1 MLSSTVVGLEDTIEQ
16 AAAVLRG
23 YGYDVLSSHL
33 GTIMPRPGQTVPE
46 ACVEAVGRA
55 DYLVGI
61 IQGRYG
67 SAQQG
72 TSGLSDADVSITH
85 LEQRHAASLDAP
97 RVFFVDR
104 RVEVARSALRPV
116 LDRLTPTPVDADGR
130 PVWDLP
136 LASGQPNP
144 FERSSVLSDL
154 RVLAML
160 EEAEQGGGG
169 AWVTRTGNWCQRYDR
184 ASQILTSLP
193 ALFGDPRRLR
203 SDLAAYA
210 ASRATP

>member
-16 AAAVLRG
+16 AAAMLRG

-46 ACVEAVGRA
+46 ACVEAVGHA

-72 TSGLSDADVSITH
+72 ASGLGDDDVSITH
-85 LEQRHAASLDAP
+85 LEQRRAASLDAP

-104 RVEVARSALRPV
+104 RVDVARSALRPV
-116 LDRLTPTPVDADGR
+116 LDRITPTPVDGNDR
-130 PVWDLP
+130 PIWDLP
-136 LASGQPNP
+136 LAAGQPNP
-144 FERSSVLSDL
+144 YARSSVLSDL

-169 AWVTRTGNWCQRYDR
+169 AWVARTGNWCQRYDR
-184 ASQILTSLP
+184 SSHILTSLP
-193 ALFGDPRRLR
+193 TLFGDPHRLR
-203 SDLAAYA
+203 ADLNAYA
-210 ASRATP
+210 AARATP

>member
-1 MLSSTVVGLEDTIEQ
+1 M
-16 AAAVLRG
+16 LRG

-33 GTIMPRPGQTVPE
+33 GTIMPRPGQTVPD
-46 ACVEAVGRA
+46 ACVEAASSA
-55 DYLVGI
+55 DYVVGI

-72 TSGLSDADVSITH
+72 VSGLADRDVSVTH
-85 LEQRHAASLDAP
+85 LEQRHAASLDTP

-116 LDRLTPTPVDADGR
+116 LDRLTPTPVAADGR

-136 LASGQPNP
+136 LTAGQPNP
-144 FERSSVLSDL
+144 FARSSVLSDF

-169 AWVTRTGNWCQRYDR
+169 AWGARTGNWCQRYDR
-184 ASQILTSLP
+184 PSQILTSLP
-193 ALFGDPRRLR
+193 ALFADPRRLR
-203 SDLAAYA
+203 ADLAAYA
-210 ASRATP
+210 ASRAAP